1 MFLVKQSLTRA
12 GQMDN
17 RRRVIS
23 YTSLALLTV
32 VILALA
38 SPFYV
43 SAQPE
48 TFPLGTDPYGVSY
61 DEWSAEWWKWLH
73 SSPEDRNPA
82 TDTTGAFCAENQNAS
97 GPAWFLAGTFGSKE
111 VRSCTIPFGKSLLLS
126 PIEVLCTP
134 VDTPGVKTEEDMRK
148 CAKEDQDK
156 VNLVK
161 VTVDGVDIPAMTDY
175 RFQSPLFNL
184 TLPENNALGVPAQ
197 ETQGVSDG
205 YFVMLKPLSQGE
217 HEIRSVG
224 SLTEVTVQ
232 GTQNFASD
240 VTYHLNVE

>member
-1 MFLVKQSLTRA
+1 MLRIKMPA
-12 GQMDN
+12 G
-17 RRRVIS
+17 
-23 YTSLALLTV
+23 
-32 VILALA
+32 
-38 SPFYV
+38 
-43 SAQPE
+43 
-48 TFPLGTDPYGVSY
+48 PLGF
-61 DEWSAEWWKWLH
+61 WL
-73 SSPEDRNPA
+73 ERLD
-82 TDTTGAFCAENQNAS
+82 Q
-97 GPAWFLAGTFGSKE
+97 KE

-217 HEIRSVG
+217 HENKISWITDRSN
-224 SLTEVTVQ
+224 SPRNTKFCFRCDL
-232 GTQNFASD
+232 SP
-240 VTYHLNVE
+240 

>member
-1 MFLVKQSLTRA
+1 MFLVKHLLIKP

-17 RRRVIS
+17 SRSVIY
-23 YTSLALLTV
+23 YTSLALSSV
-32 VILALA
+32 VILAVA
-38 SPFYV
+38 SPLYV

-48 TFPLGTDPYGVSY
+48 TFPPGTDPYGVSY
-61 DEWSAEWWKWLH
+61 GEWSTEWWKWLH
-73 SSPEDRNPA
+73 SIPEDRNPA
-82 TDTTGAFCAENQNAS
+82 ADTTGAFCAENQNAS
-97 GPAWFLAGTFGSKE
+97 GPVWFLAGTWGSKE
-111 VRSCTIPFGKSLLLS
+111 VRSCTIPFGKSLLVS
-126 PIEVLCTP
+126 PIDMLCTP
-134 VDTPGVKTEEDMRK
+134 VDTPGIKTEADMRK
-148 CAKEDQDK
+148 CAKGDQDK

-161 VTVDGVDIPAMTDY
+161 VTVDGVDIPDMTDY

-205 YFVMLKPLSQGE
+205 YFVMLKPLSRGE

-240 VTYHLNVE
+240 VTYRLNVE

>member
-1 MFLVKQSLTRA
+1 MNGVQNGGNGFIVVLRIGIRLLILPELFVLRIKMPA
-12 GQMDN
+12 G
-17 RRRVIS
+17 
-23 YTSLALLTV
+23 
-32 VILALA
+32 
-38 SPFYV
+38 
-43 SAQPE
+43 
-48 TFPLGTDPYGVSY
+48 PLGF
-61 DEWSAEWWKWLH
+61 WLERLDQRKFEAVQYRLERAC
-73 SSPEDRNPA
+73 S
-82 TDTTGAFCAENQNAS
+82 
-97 GPAWFLAGTFGSKE
+97 
-111 VRSCTIPFGKSLLLS
+111 LS

>member
-1 MFLVKQSLTRA
+1 MNNGRK
-12 GQMDN
+12 
-17 RRRVIS
+17 VIL
-23 YTSLALLTV
+23 YTSLAFLAVT
-32 VILALA
+32 ILAIVT
-38 SPFYV
+38 PFHV

-48 TFPLGTDPYGVSY
+48 TFPPGSDPYGMSY
-61 DEWSAEWWKWLH
+61 DEWSAAWWKWLY
-73 SSPEDRNPA
+73 SIPKDRNPA
-82 TDTTGAFCAENQNAS
+82 ADTSGAFCAENQNAS
-97 GPAWFLAGTFGSKE
+97 GPVWFLAGTFGSKE

-126 PIEVLCTP
+126 PIEIVCTP
-134 VDTPGVKTEEDMRK
+134 VDAPGGIKTEEDMRK

-184 TLPENNALGVPAQ
+184 TFPENNFQGVPAQ
-197 ETQGVSDG
+197 ETHGISDG
-205 YFVMLKPLSQGE
+205 YFVMLKPLQKGE

-240 VTYHLNVE
+240 VTYHITVE

>member
-1 MFLVKQSLTRA
+1 MKIW
-12 GQMDN
+12 N
-17 RRRVIS
+17 
-23 YTSLALLTV
+23 
-32 VILALA
+32 
-38 SPFYV
+38 
-43 SAQPE
+43 
-48 TFPLGTDPYGVSY
+48 
-61 DEWSAEWWKWLH
+61 
-73 SSPEDRNPA
+73 
-82 TDTTGAFCAENQNAS
+82 
-97 GPAWFLAGTFGSKE
+97 GPVWFLAGTFGSKE

-126 PIEVLCTP
+126 PIEIVCTP
-134 VDTPGVKTEEDMRK
+134 ADTPGIKTEEDMRK

-161 VTVDGVDIPAMTDY
+161 VTVDGVDIPAMTDC
-175 RFQSPLFNL
+175 RFQSPPFSL
-184 TLPENNALGVPAQ
+184 TIPENNAAGVPQ

-205 YFVMLKPLSQGE
+205 YFVMLKPPSRGE